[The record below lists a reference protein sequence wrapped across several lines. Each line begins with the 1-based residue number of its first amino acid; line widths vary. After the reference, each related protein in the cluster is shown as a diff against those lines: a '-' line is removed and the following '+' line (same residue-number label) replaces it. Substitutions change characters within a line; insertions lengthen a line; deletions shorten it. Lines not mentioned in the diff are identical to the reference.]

1 MPISSYNRETWR
13 LISEL
18 LSRGAG
24 SEVLLFPY
32 YKLCPFATAVVEL
45 ATFEYR

>member
-24 SEVLLFPY
+24 SEVLLFPV
-32 YKLCPFATAVVEL
+32 YKSFQIATVVVEFV
-45 ATFEYR
+45 TFD